1 MSADNRPGL
10 IGMLLCLAGLHNRK
24 PKPIV
29 IWRTSYLTAILEPDV
44 CTRCGSMRRSCRDAI
59 RVRVLAGL
67 ARLDQIEREQRD
79 KGWP

>member
-29 IWRTSYLTAILEPDV
+29 IWRTSCLTAILEPDV
-44 CTRCGSMRRSCRDAI
+44 CTRCGSMRRGDRVTLSECRDM
-59 RVRVLAGL
+59 VKK
-67 ARLDQIEREQRD
+67 ETEQ
-79 KGWP
+79 